1 MSSRKGIS
9 RSSNYDN
16 SSSDTEETD
25 ISPED
30 RGQRKDSQ
38 SYGGSPKLKPCL
50 VSKLEEEQRQHR
62 ETSPGNRASS
72 PGASARGSTSSAH
85 RNKSRSSHHHHSAH
99 PHHHQQHSPRPNSG
113 RTLDRLGSSGSG
125 RSSSTEGSLASTMA
139 AGMGDPG
146 SNGGGSGGPLPP
158 QLTSSDER
166 VTLIVDNTRFVV
178 DPALFS
184 VQPDTMLGRMFGSSL
199 EHNFTRPNERGE
211 YEVAEGISATVFR
224 AILDYYKTGIINC
237 PPSVSVPELRE
248 ACDYL
253 LIPFDAQTV
262 KCHNLRG
269 LLHELS
275 NEGARQQFEKFLE
288 DLILRRMVI
297 SAQRGDRECHI
308 VVLLDDD
315 IVDWDE
321 EYPPQTGEEYSQI
334 VHSTAMYRFFKY
346 IENRDVAKQVLK
358 ERGLKKIRL
367 GIEGY
372 PTYKEKVKRRPG
384 GRAEVIYNYV
394 QRPFLRMSWEKEE
407 AKSRHV
413 DFQCVRSKSIT
424 NLAAADGSP
433 PVADPL
439 LPPGAAA
446 AAMPVHVEPMHQQ
459 ELGAVGGVEDAPN
472 VQPVLPKEP
481 YPNVQLPTD
490 DMP

>member
-9 RSSNYDN
+9 RSSTYDN

-25 ISPED
+25 ILPEHRGKD
-30 RGQRKDSQ
+30 RQ

-50 VSKLEEEQRQHR
+50 VSKLEEEQRD
-62 ETSPGNRASS
+62 S
-72 PGASARGSTSSAH
+72 SSAS
-85 RNKSRSSHHHHSAH
+85 RNKSRPSHHH
-99 PHHHQQHSPRPNSG
+99 QHSPRPNSTME
-113 RTLDRLGSSGSG
+113 RMGSS
-125 RSSSTEGSLASTMA
+125 SSSTEGSPASTVT
-139 AGMGDPG
+139 AGGDTG
-146 SNGGGSGGPLPP
+146 ALPTLP
-158 QLTSSDER
+158 TSSDER
-166 VTLIVDNTRFVV
+166 VTIIVDNTRFVV

-199 EHNFTRPNERGE
+199 ENNFTRPNDRGE

-224 AILDYYKTGIINC
+224 AILDYYKTGMINC

-424 NLAAADGSP
+424 NLTTADGSP
-433 PVADPL
+433 PVADPV
-439 LPPGAAA
+439 LPTA
-446 AAMPVHVEPMHQQ
+446 EPAQHHQ
-459 ELGAVGGVEDAPN
+459 ELGAVGGVEES
-472 VQPVLPKEP
+472 VQVRHTQQVLPKEP
-481 YPNVQLPTD
+481 YPNVQLPSD
-490 DMP
+490 DLP